1 MEIFKKIAKALLF
14 PHTAIVF
21 IIVPLAFFLLGY
33 AALFI
38 PEMGTV
44 HYVSYVASAYA
55 LTIFCC
61 RIPQIICFFKKVK
74 QENKYVVRYFSD
86 MRLRINISLYISLA
100 INTAYVLLQ
109 LGMGLTHRS
118 IWFYSL
124 CVYYLLLAVMRFFLL
139 KYTKTHDVAQN
150 SKLEWLIYRFC
161 GLLLLFMNGAL
172 SAIVFYITWQGR
184 TFRHHEIT
192 TIALAAYT
200 FFSLTKA
207 IMQVVKFRRYK
218 SPVYSA
224 TKAVGLT
231 SALVSMVTLESAMLT
246 SFGEEGQELFN
257 RIMTGATGGVVTV
270 TVLVIAIYMIVNST
284 KQIKIFNIQEKEAS
298 A

>member
-1 MEIFKKIAKALLF
+1 METFKKIAQALLF
-14 PHTAIVF
+14 PHTVIVF
-21 IIVPLAFFLLGY
+21 IIVPLSFFLLGY
-33 AALFI
+33 AALFV
-38 PEMGTV
+38 PGTKV
-44 HYVSYVASAYA
+44 IHIVSYVASAYA

-61 RIPQIICFFKKVK
+61 RIPQMIHFFRNVK

-86 MRLRINISLYISLA
+86 MHLRINISLYISLA
-100 INTAYVLLQ
+100 INTAYAFLQ
-109 LGMGLTHRS
+109 LGMGLTHQS

-124 CVYYLLLAVMRFFLL
+124 CVYYLLLAIMRFFLL
-139 KYTKTHDVAQN
+139 KYTKTHDIVES

-207 IMQVVKFRRYK
+207 ILNVIKFRKYK

-224 TKAVGLT
+224 TKLVGLT
-231 SALVSMVTLESAMLT
+231 SALVSMVTLETAMLT
-246 SFGEEGQELFN
+246 SFGEEGQGMFN

-284 KQIKIFNIQEKEAS
+284 KQIKIFNLPEKEAS

>member
-1 MEIFKKIAKALLF
+1 MYTFKKIAKALLF
-14 PHTAIVF
+14 PHTVIVF

-33 AALFI
+33 GAIFV
-38 PEMGTV
+38 PGTQV
-44 HYVSYVASAYA
+44 IHIISYVASAYA

-61 RIPQIICFFKKVK
+61 RIPQIIRFFKKIR
-74 QENKYVVRYFSD
+74 QNNKYVVRYFSD
-86 MRLRINISLYISLA
+86 MHLRINISLYISLA

-109 LGMGLTHRS
+109 LGMGLTHKS

-139 KYTKTHDVAQN
+139 KYTKTHDIAEN

-207 IMQVVKFRRYK
+207 IINVVKFRKYK

-224 TKAVGLT
+224 TKVVGLT
-231 SALVSMVTLESAMLT
+231 SALVSMLTLETAMLT
-246 SFGEEGQELFN
+246 SFGEEEQELFN

-284 KQIKIFNIQEKEAS
+284 KNIKLYNIQEKGS
-298 A
+298 Q